1 LGDEPPARLTR
12 SSKFDLMAQ
21 LQNVVL
27 QGHVDAFNRLVFV
40 LGHLEKYQK
49 FKAKNSRLAIS
60 NILNTS
66 HPIIQMSFHGT
77 Q

>member
-1 LGDEPPARLTR
+1 LGDEPAARLTR

-49 FKAKNSRLAIS
+49 FKVSRLAIS